1 MKSNAESLDMELVDV
16 LSSAIEEYV
25 SKMSED
31 ATDFEIQLA
40 IKNVL
45 SKKENEIAIKMQ
57 GAAYYAAL
65 KNIGR

>member
-1 MKSNAESLDMELVDV
+1 MNTNRESLDMELINV

-25 SKMSED
+25 SEVSGE

-40 IKNVL
+40 LKNAL
-45 SKKENEIAIKMQ
+45 SKKENETTMKMQ

>member
-1 MKSNAESLDMELVDV
+1 MKTNSESLDMELVDV

-25 SKMSED
+25 SKISGD

-45 SKKENEIAIKMQ
+45 SKKENETAIKMQ

>member
-1 MKSNAESLDMELVDV
+1 MNTNRESLDMELVNV

-25 SKMSED
+25 SEMSGE

-40 IKNVL
+40 LKNAL
-45 SKKENEIAIKMQ
+45 SKKENETAIKMQ

>member
-1 MKSNAESLDMELVDV
+1 MSPNYENLDMELVNV
-16 LSSAIEEYV
+16 LTSAIEEYV
-25 SKMSED
+25 SKISGD

-40 IKNVL
+40 LKNAL
-45 SKKENEIAIKMQ
+45 SKKENETALKIQ